1 MLLSGNGRHRKPST
15 STGKRLVATGVIAG
29 TGVVLPLIGATAAS
43 AASVSTWD
51 AVAQCESSGNW
62 SIDTGNGYY
71 GGLQFS
77 ASTWDAYGGQ
87 QYAPTANLATQGQQI
102 AVAEKVLASQ
112 GPGAWPV
119 CGPQAGLTA
128 GGAPADVS
136 TTPASGGSGSG
147 SGSNSGGSSDSSAQ
161 QTSAQ
166 TAPTT
171 HASAPAAHSSAPSH
185 AAAPTTTHTT
195 HTTHSAPATTHA
207 AAPAVHAIGHG
218 NYTVRAGDTLS
229 GIAAAAHLS
238 GGWEALYQ
246 DNKSTVGGNPDLIYP
261 GQHLQVG

>member
-1 MLLSGNGRHRKPST
+1 MLLSGNGRHRKT
-15 STGKRLVATGVIAG
+15 GNNTGKRLVATGVIAG
-29 TGVVLPLIGATAAS
+29 SGIVLPLIGASAAS

-87 QYAPTANLATQGQQI
+87 QYAPTANEATQGQQI

-136 TTPASGGSGSG
+136 TA
-147 SGSNSGGSSDSSAQ
+147 SNSGSSSGSSSSTPSSSQSSQPAAGSSGSQ
-161 QTSAQ
+161 SASSSRPAPAAQTSRPAQ
-166 TAPTT
+166 TTQVSQ
-171 HASAPAAHSSAPSH
+171 SAPAAAPV
-185 AAAPTTTHTT
+185 AAAST
-195 HTTHSAPATTHA
+195 PAR
-207 AAPAVHAIGHG
+207 HAIGHG
-218 NYTVRAGDTLS
+218 NYTVRSGDTLS

-238 GGWEALYQ
+238 GGWEALYHA
-246 DNKSTVGGNPDLIYP
+246 NRSTVGANPNLIFP

>member
-1 MLLSGNGRHRKPST
+1 MLLSGNGRHRKPSN

-62 SIDTGNGYY
+62 SINTGNGYY

-87 QYAPTANLATQGQQI
+87 QYAPTANEATQGQQI

-128 GGAPADVS
+128 GGAPANVS
-136 TTPASGGSGSG
+136 TTSNSGSG
-147 SGSNSGGSSDSSAQ
+147 SSSSNSGNQSSQPAPVSST
-161 QTSAQ
+161 QTTQSSTQSQPARSSQPAQ
-166 TAPTT
+166 TTQVSRST
-171 HASAPAAHSSAPSH
+171 SSSSQSAPAAAPVSS
-185 AAAPTTTHTT
+185 T
-195 HTTHSAPATTHA
+195 PAH
-207 AAPAVHAIGHG
+207 HAIGHG
-218 NYTVRAGDTLS
+218 NYTVHSGDTLS

-246 DNKSTVGGNPDLIYP
+246 ENKSTVGANPNLIYP

>member
-62 SIDTGNGYY
+62 SINTGNGYY

-87 QYAPTANLATQGQQI
+87 QYASTANEATQGQQI

-136 TTPASGGSGSG
+136 TASNSGSG
-147 SGSNSGGSSDSSAQ
+147 SGSSSSGGSSSSSSSDSSSSNQ
-161 QTSAQ
+161 QTQ
-166 TAPTT
+166 TQTPQPVQSSQPTQT
-171 HASAPAAHSSAPSH
+171 TAVTQASQSTSSGSRQ
-185 AAAPTTTHTT
+185 
-195 HTTHSAPATTHA
+195 A
-207 AAPAVHAIGHG
+207 AAPASTPASHVIGHG
-218 NYTVRAGDTLS
+218 NYTVVSGDTLS

-246 DNKSTVGGNPDLIYP
+246 ENKSTVGANPNLIYP